1 MSLLPLAALIG
12 VFIHSYP
19 KTTLLTQKQRWV
31 WIKPRKQLG
40 PRFPEH
46 NSATLYV
53 TGRHKEPVRP
63 KEPFFWFLSWT
74 SSSNIGGR
82 HLLHFVETT
91 GRELGWSPC
100 SSFSSWHP
108 LGIEVGI
115 FECPGWYH
123 EVPKLREPQRP
134 RTQSNWKVLISCIHV
149 C

>member
-40 PRFPEH
+40 PRFREH

-53 TGRHKEPVRP
+53 TGKHKEPVRL

-74 SSSNIGGR
+74 SSSNIGG
-82 HLLHFVETT
+82 HLLH
-91 GRELGWSPC
+91 RERAGMQPLFFLFLLT
-100 SSFSSWHP
+100 SF
-108 LGIEVGI
+108 GDRGGNIQNI
-115 FECPGWYH
+115 CPGWCH
-123 EVPKLREPQRP
+123 EVPKLREVQRP
-134 RTQSNWKVLISCIHV
+134 RTQLNWKVLISCIHV